1 MEKYNEHFKEFDHSV
16 STCKI
21 DRTNN
26 GAATL
31 LLTSPNTNGTF
42 GHLAMVVHEDVTKP
56 PFTLPQNDDKKRYVS
71 FTNMRHTV
79 GVMITGT
86 KAYHVG
92 FGRDL
97 ENVDKTL
104 TIYNVD
110 AKKVLEAWD
119 LTKTSNQMFDL
130 MNWNCART
138 VLAALQTLHGDF
150 S

>member
-1 MEKYNEHFKEFDHSV
+1 
-16 STCKI
+16 
-21 DRTNN
+21 
-26 GAATL
+26 
-31 LLTSPNTNGTF
+31 
-42 GHLAMVVHEDVTKP
+42 
-56 PFTLPQNDDKKRYVS
+56 
-71 FTNMRHTV
+71 MRHTV

-97 ENVDKTL
+97 GNVDKTI

-138 VLAALQTLHGDF
+138 VLEALQKGYPDCDMHLKQLWTPTRAFEYIQDVRY
-150 S
+150 